1 MNAVF
6 SWIGYFLLAS
16 VVLLIEAALY
26 IFVVLPF
33 RLWEN
38 LRYTAQGLRYPPPP
52 GGMFGQMAREYKNKR
67 NMPNKPDEIN

>member
-16 VVLLIEAALY
+16 VILLIEAALY

-33 RLWEN
+33 RLWEKW
-38 LRYTAQGLRYPPPP
+38 RYTAQCLHYPPPP
-52 GGMFGQMAREYKNKR
+52 GGMFGQMAREYKHRR
-67 NMPNKPDEIN
+67 NLPNKPDEIN